1 MIVRNKKDR
10 PGWLRLAGAG
20 FELTA
25 AVLGFAAVGLWLG
38 RYFGNANLGL
48 MIGAILGIVGGL
60 YNLIR
65 ASLVV
70 SRNNS
75 RPQQSEQDKS
85 GS

>member
-25 AVLGFAAVGLWLG
+25 AVVGFAVVGLWLG

-48 MIGAILGIVGGL
+48 MIGAVLGIVGGL

-70 SRNNS
+70 SRNSNQP
-75 RPQQSEQDKS
+75 RQSKQDES
-85 GS
+85 ET

>member
-1 MIVRNKKDR
+1 MTVRNKKDR
-10 PGWLRLAGAG
+10 PGWLRLAGSG

-25 AVLGFAAVGLWLG
+25 AVVGFAAVGFWLG

-70 SRNNS
+70 SRDSN
-75 RPQQSEQDKS
+75 QSQRSNQDKS
-85 GS
+85 EP